1 MTDRYFVEG
10 PLPDDAPRLEGP
22 EAHHFQHVMRGSAGD
37 EIVVFN
43 GQGGEFLARVDQV
56 RRAEILLT
64 LLERRDIDRQ
74 PRLRVTLGA
83 ALPKGDRQ
91 RWLIEKAV
99 ELGAE
104 RFIPLQ
110 TRRSV
115 GHGAEEAAQKLRRAA
130 IEAAK
135 QCGGNRLLAIEPR
148 ADWSAW
154 LAAAPAHAARWIAH
168 PGSDSRAASEFL
180 KDCARA
186 AEAWVAIG
194 PEGGFTDEEVEAG
207 KAQGWQVV
215 SLGPRLLR
223 VETATLALLAT
234 ALLAPRLD
242 AS

>member
-1 MTDRYFVEG
+1 
-10 PLPDDAPRLEGP
+10 
-22 EAHHFQHVMRGSAGD
+22 MRGSAGD
-37 EIVVFN
+37 QIVVFN
-43 GQGGEFLARVDQV
+43 GQGGEYLARVDQV

-64 LLERRDIDRQ
+64 LLERREIDRQ

-135 QCGGNRLLAIEPR
+135 QCGGNRLLAIKPR
-148 ADWSAW
+148 VDWSAW
-154 LAAAPAHAARWIAH
+154 LAAAPQHAARWIAH
-168 PGSDSRAASEFL
+168 PGSASRAASEFL
-180 KDCARA
+180 HDCARA
-186 AEAWVAIG
+186 EEAWLAIG

-207 KAQGWQVV
+207 VAQGWKLV

-223 VETATLALLAT
+223 VETAALALLAT
-234 ALLAPRLD
+234 ALLAPHSE

>member
-22 EAHHFQHVMRGSAGD
+22 EAHHCQHVMRGSAGD

-99 ELGAE
+99 E
-104 RFIPLQ
+104 
-110 TRRSV
+110 
-115 GHGAEEAAQKLRRAA
+115 
-130 IEAAK
+130 
-135 QCGGNRLLAIEPR
+135 
-148 ADWSAW
+148 
-154 LAAAPAHAARWIAH
+154 
-168 PGSDSRAASEFL
+168 
-180 KDCARA
+180 
-186 AEAWVAIG
+186 
-194 PEGGFTDEEVEAG
+194 
-207 KAQGWQVV
+207 
-215 SLGPRLLR
+215 
-223 VETATLALLAT
+223 
-234 ALLAPRLD
+234 
-242 AS
+242 